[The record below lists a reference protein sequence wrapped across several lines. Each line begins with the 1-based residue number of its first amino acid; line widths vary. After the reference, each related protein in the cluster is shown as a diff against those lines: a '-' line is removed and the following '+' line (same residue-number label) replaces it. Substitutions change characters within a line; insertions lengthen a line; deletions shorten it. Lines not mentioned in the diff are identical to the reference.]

1 MFVTRCLKRNFKTFI
16 MFLYWILNI
25 FVLISEF
32 INEIFKDVLNQ
43 LSLDTSWDILCRML
57 LNWFAFLKIQSAWW
71 VFWNVLRAYQD
82 WLELVND
89 LVEIWFRSDSDLTQI
104 WLNTL
109 LLSQHSF
116 LSSTSCS
123 STSSSFHVTNTFLSS
138 LAQSLN
144 IT

>member
-1 MFVTRCLKRNFKTFI
+1 MMNDTMLIKRNSMTQRKFWMNFISYIQANRAKYRNNYQQKWAKKLNSCKYEFLKRRI
-16 MFLYWILNI
+16 M
-25 FVLISEF
+25 
-32 INEIFKDVLNQ
+32 
-43 LSLDTSWDILCRML
+43 
-57 LNWFAFLKIQSAWW
+57 
-71 VFWNVLRAYQD
+71 LRAYQD

-89 LVEIWFRSDSDLTQI
+89 LVEIWSRSDSDLTQI
-104 WLNTL
+104 WLNIL
-109 LLSQHSF
+109 FLSQHSF